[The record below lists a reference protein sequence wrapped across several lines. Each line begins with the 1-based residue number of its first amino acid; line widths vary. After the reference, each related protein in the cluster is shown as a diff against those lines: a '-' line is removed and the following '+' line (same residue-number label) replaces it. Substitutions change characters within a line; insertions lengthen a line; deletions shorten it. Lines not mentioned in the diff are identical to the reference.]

1 MAGRTSLHG
10 FDVRLVAGAALQ
22 HLDRLSSSA
31 AASCVFRVERG
42 DPENAADVKAKRTLV
57 LA

>member
-1 MAGRTSLHG
+1 MS
-10 FDVRLVAGAALQ
+10 RLVAGAALQ
-22 HLDRLSSSA
+22 HLDRLSGSA